1 MSNEADSW
9 RPANF
14 DDPGGAQERESGW
27 SAPSRSDE
35 DPKLQ
40 GFMSGFEQGRN
51 EGLMRARQE
60 METERRRL
68 GLLFSAL
75 EHMYEQVE
83 DDTIEELAY
92 LAALVAEQVVR
103 SELTLQPDRL
113 RDLVSELMSQLPPG
127 YKRVTVSMHSDVLQ
141 PLQTSIDD
149 LSGDQESSRWR
160 LVADDELL
168 PGDFSIHTDD
178 SLISLQ
184 IRQMVESMIT
194 TALQDM
200 IDDPGDGT

>member
-1 MSNEADSW
+1 
-9 RPANF
+9 
-14 DDPGGAQERESGW
+14 
-27 SAPSRSDE
+27 
-35 DPKLQ
+35 
-40 GFMSGFEQGRN
+40 
-51 EGLMRARQE
+51 MRARQE

-200 IDDPGDGT
+200 IDDPGDGA